1 MNSPSQWCQVMCVWV
16 CSLYQLKLHFLHA
29 SPGIKSQSSDV
40 KKNAGTVMCNYL
52 VQVCTWYIIWLF
64 CCTCVA
70 PSYLSQLLT
79 VQGLLVESLEA
90 LGRKTWSPETEN
102 ILGVYTQRFVAIR
115 VFRRV
120 SCHCWCV
127 EWHDEPPDA
136 SPGPPGSGRLV
147 RP

>member
-1 MNSPSQWCQVMCVWV
+1 MVSGDVRVGVFIISIKITF
-16 CSLYQLKLHFLHA
+16 SSRLYPVSNHNPATL
-29 SPGIKSQSSDV
+29 

-52 VQVCTWYIIWLF
+52 VQVCTNLIYHLISLLHL
-64 CCTCVA
+64 CCTFL
-70 PSYLSQLLT
+70 PLSASDRAG
-79 VQGLLVESLEA
+79 VLVESLEA
-90 LGRKTWSPETEN
+90 LGRKTWSPATEN